1 MGLATCK
8 SVQCSIGIRSGKGG
22 IMKKELHING
32 AWIASDGRHYRSI
45 KYRTDKGWTASSI
58 QVLLDTGT
66 WVDY

>member
-1 MGLATCK
+1 
-8 SVQCSIGIRSGKGG
+8 
-22 IMKKELHING
+22 MKKELHING